1 MTDLSQVLE
10 KARDVVTV
18 KQVFGEPQVQDGVT
32 IIPVARVGTGGGGGG
47 GEGSGGEGAGAG
59 TGSGY
64 GLGFGL
70 GAEPVGVYVI
80 KDGVVNWQPAFHAA
94 SRSSASGR
102 ACRWACAQCRGQN
115 RLRPRARMSD
125 GASVRAARPVMMT
138 AIAIAG
144 PSVR

>member
-47 GEGSGGEGAGAG
+47 GEGTGAEGEGQGK
-59 TGSGY
+59 GY

-80 KDGVVNWQPAFHAA
+80 KDGEVKWQPAVDVN
-94 SRSSASGR
+94 R
-102 ACRWACAQCRGQN
+102 AIRGGQMVAIVALVT
-115 RLRPRARMSD
+115 LRAVVKHRARTK
-125 GASVRAARPVMMT
+125 VAREK
-138 AIAIAG
+138 IRG
-144 PSVR
+144 SK

>member
-80 KDGVVNWQPAFHAA
+80 KDGVVNWQPAMDVNRAIRGGQVVAIVALLTVRTVVKHRAK
-94 SRSSASGR
+94 RRGR
-102 ACRWACAQCRGQN
+102 R
-115 RLRPRARMSD
+115 
-125 GASVRAARPVMMT
+125 
-138 AIAIAG
+138 
-144 PSVR
+144 

>member
-47 GEGSGGEGAGAG
+47 GEGPGAEGEGQGK
-59 TGSGY
+59 GS

-70 GAEPVGVYVI
+70 GAEPVGVFVI
-80 KDGVVNWQPAFHAA
+80 KDGAVTWQPAVDV
-94 SRSSASGR
+94 
-102 ACRWACAQCRGQN
+102 N
-115 RLRPRARMSD
+115 RLIRGGQVVAVVALLTLRSVVKHRAKRR
-125 GASVRAARPVMMT
+125 GRR
-138 AIAIAG
+138 
-144 PSVR
+144 

>member
-47 GEGSGGEGAGAG
+47 GEGGDGAQ
-59 TGSGY
+59 TGKGY

-80 KDGVVNWQPAFHAA
+80 KEGVVNWQPAVDVN
-94 SRSSASGR
+94 R
-102 ACRWACAQCRGQN
+102 AIRGGQVVAIVA
-115 RLRPRARMSD
+115 LLT
-125 GASVRAARPVMMT
+125 VRAVVKHRAKHR
-138 AIAIAG
+138 G
-144 PSVR
+144 RR